1 MNWGLLDGARSVA
14 VSAGASAPEALVDEL
29 IEACR
34 ARYQVTLR
42 EIRVV
47 QEDVAFK
54 TPPIPMRQAS

>member
-1 MNWGLLDGARSVA
+1 MTWSLLDGVGSVA
-14 VSAGASAPEALVDEL
+14 VSAGASAPEELVDQL

-34 ARYQVTLR
+34 ARYQVALR